1 MYSGFVTESSLVLG
15 LNVVDLVIIAVAI
28 GIGVWGWRTGILR
41 AGVALL
47 AIVLG
52 VVLAGAYHERVFIDL
67 AISESPSGSMQAASF
82 FVILALVS
90 LLGYVI
96 GAFLRGLAS
105 LLLLGWADRAAG
117 GIFGVLFGLL
127 LVQAV
132 FAIVVFAGLDDAAG
146 LVGHSVIGWA
156 MLENVPIVR
165 ALLPEQFDLAI
176 QGFVAEVDEWRSAVN
191 GVGGPVS
198 GG

>member
-1 MYSGFVTESSLVLG
+1 MYSGFVTESSLLLG
-15 LNVVDLVIIAVAI
+15 LNVVDLVIIALAV
-28 GIGVWGWRTGILR
+28 GIGVWGWRMGILR

-52 VVLAGAYHERVFIDL
+52 VVLAGAYHERLFIDL
-67 AISESPSGSMQAASF
+67 AISESPSGSMQAVSF

-90 LLGYVI
+90 LLGYVV

-117 GIFGVLFGLL
+117 GIFGVLVGLL

-132 FAIVVFAGLDDAAG
+132 FAIVVFAGLDDAEG

-165 ALLPEQFDLAI
+165 ALLPAQFDLAI

-191 GVGGPVS
+191 GVRGPLGG
-198 GG
+198 G